1 VNFCQYTFP
10 MRLALAVLLF
20 ASAAAAFAQTAATSA
35 NAGPAVDHRE
45 PTLSHTIEATK
56 MSTPPTID
64 GAVNDDEWKDVPE
77 MTGMVDGMTGTPA
90 PEPAL
95 FWLGYDDKYIYFA
108 ARLHDSQPN
117 EIKQTEYRQNSS
129 LNGDDTVQL
138 DVDPYGAL
146 TDWSHFT
153 INPKGATRIQIAG
166 GRASKEEWMGEFVA
180 KARVTPDGWEAE
192 AKIPWALMKLPG
204 SGKRDV
210 RFDFDRFMARTNR
223 AYDWTNTASGDL
235 RNVGLW
241 KAVDLPKIQEDR
253 ILQFLPYT
261 YQGIDNKGSIAN
273 GGLDLKMP
281 VTDQINLV
289 GTVNPD
295 FRNIENQIL
304 SIDFSRFERLA
315 NESRPFFQE
324 GQQYYSSAL
333 IATQRI
339 KDFDSGVNLYG
350 KVNNKLAMGLVNT
363 SNFGNENDL
372 MTTWQYSPNQI
383 SSVRM
388 SLTDL
393 NSKDTKNR
401 GYLIAYN
408 NQLSKTTNLFVRG
421 MSTDD
426 ATLGKGEERTAQVNV
441 AQGEFV
447 YNATYRQVSPLFK
460 PRLGFAPEVDYK
472 GVRGMMM
479 WDHVI
484 KAGPVAEISA
494 DTYGNKYS
502 HFAGGNYRRG
512 MGGDFSIANRE
523 GLQLSAN
530 ADFSQF
536 EGSNDH
542 TYTLNL
548 INPRSDPFHNW
559 STGYTWGRIEGS
571 DYRSISVGSAYRP
584 VNSLQLSLT
593 SQFVHFQGADDKQ
606 IILGGTFDLGNN
618 RSISGR
624 LVQGQRDLNAYVA
637 LQRSG
642 GAGIEYFLILGDP
655 NALKFRRSLI
665 LKVTYPL
672 QMFLGHHGS

>member
-1 VNFCQYTFP
+1 
-10 MRLALAVLLF
+10 MRPALGLLLLC
-20 ASAAAAFAQTAATSA
+20 TAATVVAQSPDSPSPVPPPTSTTTA
-35 NAGPAVDHRE
+35 PPINRQ
-45 PTLSHTIEATK
+45 PTLDHTFTAVK
-56 MSTPPTID
+56 MATPPTID
-64 GAVNDDEWKDVPE
+64 GAINDDEWKDIQP
-77 MTGMVDGMTGTPA
+77 MTGMVDGMTGTPS

-108 ARLHDSQPN
+108 ARLHDSQPG

-129 LNGDDTVQL
+129 LSGDDTVQL
-138 DVDPYGAL
+138 DIDPYGAL

-166 GRASKEEWMGEFVA
+166 GRASKQEWVGEFVA

-210 RFDFDRFMARTNR
+210 RFDFDRYLARTNR

-235 RNVGLW
+235 RGVGMW
-241 KAVDLPKIQEDR
+241 HAVEIPKIQEDK

-261 YQGIDNKGSIAN
+261 YQGIDNKGAIAN

-315 NESRPFFQE
+315 GESRPFFQE
-324 GQQYYSSAL
+324 GQQYYGSAL

-339 KDFDSGVNLYG
+339 KDFDTGINLYG
-350 KVNNKLAMGLVNT
+350 KVNSKLAVGLLNT
-363 SNFGNENDL
+363 SNFGTENDV
-372 MTTWQYSPNQI
+372 MTTWQYSPNQV
-383 SSVRM
+383 SNVRM

-393 NSKDTKNR
+393 DSKDVKNR
-401 GYLIAYN
+401 GYLLAYN
-408 NQLSKTTNLFVRG
+408 NQVSKTTNVFLRG

-426 ATLGKGEERTAQVNV
+426 ATIGNGEERLAQINV
-441 AQGEFV
+441 VQGELI
-447 YNATYRQVSPLFK
+447 YNGGYRQISPNFK
-460 PRLGFAPEVDYK
+460 PRLGFAPEVNYK
-472 GVRGMMM
+472 GLNSMVM

-484 KAGPVAEISA
+484 KAGPVAEISMDA
-494 DTYGNKYS
+494 YGSKYD

-512 MGGDFSIANRE
+512 TGGDFSIANRA
-523 GLQLSAN
+523 GTQLSGN

-542 TYTLNL
+542 TYNLNL
-548 INPRSDPFHNW
+548 VNPRSDPYRNW
-559 STGYTWGRIEGS
+559 QLGYTWGEIES
-571 DYRSISVGSAYRP
+571 SSYRSLTIGSSYRP
-584 VNSLQLSLT
+584 TNKLQLSLS
-593 SQFVHFQGADDKQ
+593 SQFVRFMGDDKQ

-624 LVQGQRDLNAYVA
+624 VVQGQHDTNAYVA

-642 GAGIEYFLILGDP
+642 GSGIEYFLILGDP

-672 QMFLGHHGS
+672 QMFLSKHSH